1 MLSNQYLVLAYAIG
15 LGLLWGY
22 VATLWLAGR
31 ALDRRG
37 GHKS

>member
-1 MLSNQYLVLAYAIG
+1 MLSNQYLTLAYVIG

-22 VATLWLAGR
+22 VASLWISRR

-37 GHKS
+37 GSKS